1 MPKRGRRRGGEKA
14 DNRAIGGAREAPGRA
29 IPRAKSRATIAM
41 LANARMQQR
50 FHLQTHDSVQTG
62 AFSVVRGPRG
72 LPEPQPRATPRLP
85 TKRGMPSSLRPVVP
99 IPQPAPSPFHP
110 RTCSA
115 VGRPAPSTT
124 GALRPAAKLEDP
136 ISCRFAQANAAMS
149 PSINT
154 ALQIRDTLRS
164 CDCAATVSGPTS
176 PNPLPFTLQPANLRA
191 EATPRS
197 TSDAHDTSIDNI
209 DNMTLDNYKFPAD
222 RLKRTLSNDEKT
234 PIVLVSCGS
243 FSPPTNLHLRMFEEA
258 TDFCEF
264 ETDYE
269 VIGGFFS
276 PVGDAYKKAG
286 LASARHRIN
295 MTRIAVRE
303 SSNWINVDSWEPLHK
318 EYMPTVKVLDHFDHE
333 LNTVMGGVE
342 TSTGERK
349 KIHVA
354 LLAGA
359 DLIQTMSTPGLWAQE
374 DLKRILGVY
383 GAFILERSGTD
394 IDDALVS
401 LQEWKDNIRVIPQLI
416 QNDVSSTK
424 IRLFRKRGK
433 SIRYYIP
440 DKVVDY
446 IYEHGLYASDDEKS
460 KAADKGKNKASNTAS
475 SSAVTSS

>member
-1 MPKRGRRRGGEKA
+1 MA
-14 DNRAIGGAREAPGRA
+14 
-29 IPRAKSRATIAM
+29 
-41 LANARMQQR
+41 
-50 FHLQTHDSVQTG
+50 
-62 AFSVVRGPRG
+62 
-72 LPEPQPRATPRLP
+72 
-85 TKRGMPSSLRPVVP
+85 
-99 IPQPAPSPFHP
+99 
-110 RTCSA
+110 
-115 VGRPAPSTT
+115 STT
-124 GALRPAAKLEDP
+124 NNDIALDAGFD
-136 ISCRFAQANAAMS
+136 
-149 PSINT
+149 NT
-154 ALQIRDTLRS
+154 
-164 CDCAATVSGPTS
+164 
-176 PNPLPFTLQPANLRA
+176 
-191 EATPRS
+191 
-197 TSDAHDTSIDNI
+197 DA
-209 DNMTLDNYKFPAD
+209 MTLETYRFPVD
-222 RLKRTLSNDEKT
+222 RLKKQLSDDSKT

-269 VIGGFFS
+269 VVGGFFS

-286 LASARHRIN
+286 LASANHRIN
-295 MTRIAVRE
+295 MTRIAVKE
-303 SSNWINVDSWEPLHK
+303 SSTWIGVDPWEPLHK

-342 TSTGERK
+342 TSTGEKK

-374 DLKRILGVY
+374 DLVRILGVY

-401 LQEWKDNIRVIPQLI
+401 LHQWKDNIRVIPQLI

-460 KAADKGKNKASNTAS
+460 KATDTGKNKASDSAS
-475 SSAVTSS
+475 SSAVASS